1 MPLVHHPLWIAGA
14 LVAAYAVVRRQ
25 QNSDTTATTRTT
37 ALARN
42 ASLIYRPL
50 GASSTAYP
58 AWVRALKGHS
68 GVYVIRELA
77 RDGTT
82 EIVYVGE
89 SHTNRLY
96 ETLTRH
102 FQTWRRWKGYWKG
115 QYAEGHD
122 PGLTYARDRVE
133 VATRITSPL
142 AALDEE
148 ARLIARLLPRDNL
161 RGQPTDSDVPF

>member
-1 MPLVHHPLWIAGA
+1 MPPEHRPLWIAGVLVGAFA
-14 LVAAYAVVRRQ
+14 LVRRQ
-25 QNSDTTATTRTT
+25 QHPHATTAT
-37 ALARN
+37 LQRN
-42 ASLIYRPL
+42 ASLTYRPL
-50 GASSTAYP
+50 GASGTAYP
-58 AWVRALKGHS
+58 DWVRALKGRS

-77 RDGTT
+77 RDGSA

-122 PGLTYARDRVE
+122 PGLTYERNRVE
-133 VATRITSPL
+133 VATRITSPS

-148 ARLIARLLPRDNL
+148 TRLILRLQPRDNL
-161 RGQPTDSDVPF
+161 RGQPEVPF